1 MPSREK
7 YSGNAGI
14 DAAAAT
20 YNRSGG
26 GTFPFLEQEMRNRLS
41 MFALAI
47 ALAAMVS
54 LATAAPK
61 TGNAHGPGQVP
72 EPGAAAAGA
81 GAADPLFALLDTDGD
96 GVISAKELHKAVAVL
111 KELDA
116 NHDGSITW
124 EEVVAGSGVAHQL
137 QMGQS
142 DAGIGTTGGG
152 FSGKQSQAVERFM
165 QYDKNHDGKL
175 TPDELPPQAL
185 ALLRD
190 ADLNKDGAI
199 DARELQIAVEKMGDR
214 MKAGMAGA
222 GINGHMPGGNPI
234 GATTGAKSP

>member
-1 MPSREK
+1 MEH
-7 YSGNAGI
+7 
-14 DAAAAT
+14 
-20 YNRSGG
+20 
-26 GTFPFLEQEMRNRLS
+26 EMRNRLS
-41 MFALAI
+41 MFSVAIALLAI
-47 ALAAMVS
+47 ANFAA
-54 LATAAPK
+54 ATPK
-61 TGNAHGPGQVP
+61 AGNAHGPGQVP

-81 GAADPLFALLDTDGD
+81 GASDPLFALLDTDGD

-142 DAGIGTTGGG
+142 DAGAGATGAGLGG
-152 FSGKQSQAVERFM
+152 KASQAVERFM

-214 MKAGMAGA
+214 MKAGMVGA
-222 GINGHMPGGNPI
+222 GLNGHLPGGNAAGGVKAP
-234 GATTGAKSP
+234 

>member
-1 MPSREK
+1 M
-7 YSGNAGI
+7 
-14 DAAAAT
+14 

-41 MFALAI
+41 MFAVAI
-47 ALAAMVS
+47 ALCAMAS
-54 LATAAPK
+54 FATAAPK
-61 TGNAHGPGQVP
+61 TGNAHSPGQVP
-72 EPGAAAAGA
+72 EPGAAAAGAGAAGA

-96 GVISAKELHKAVAVL
+96 GVISAKELHKAVAIL
-111 KELDA
+111 KALDT

-142 DAGIGTTGGG
+142 DAGAGAMGGG
-152 FSGKQSQAVERFM
+152 FGGKQSQAFEQFM

-214 MKAGMAGA
+214 MKAGMAGV
-222 GINGHMPGGNPI
+222 GMNGHMPGGNPI
-234 GATTGAKSP
+234 GATTGTKSP